1 MILLRESDPMRSDSR
16 LLFRLSAFSTFR
28 RLKKPVSSVIIELQ
42 IRKENPSMNHYVTA
56 GAIKALREKKGLT
69 QNQLAKILNVSDK
82 AVSKWETAKGLPDIT
97 LIEPLA
103 AALGVSVPELMSGE
117 KITNKNVSANLLRSK
132 FYVCPVCGNVIHAH
146 GDALISCC
154 GITLPALEASEADE
168 EHEISIEPV
177 EDESFITVSH
187 CMTKQHYI
195 SFIAFVSGDR
205 IQLVKFYPEG
215 NSETRM
221 NLRGGGYLYLYCN
234 RHGLMK
240 QKVKL
245 RKREKA
251 DI

>member
-1 MILLRESDPMRSDSR
+1 
-16 LLFRLSAFSTFR
+16 
-28 RLKKPVSSVIIELQ
+28 
-42 IRKENPSMNHYVTA
+42 MNNYVTA

-69 QNQLAKILNVSDK
+69 QNQLAQILNVSDK

-117 KITNKNVSANLLRSK
+117 KVTNNNASANLLRAK
-132 FYVCPVCGNVIHAH
+132 FYVCPVCGNVIYAS

-154 GITLPALEASEADE
+154 GITLPALEASEPDG
-168 EHEISIEPV
+168 EHEVKIETV

-187 CMTKQHYI
+187 SMTKQHYI
-195 SFIAFVSGDR
+195 SFAAFSTSDR

-215 NSETRM
+215 NAETRM
-221 NLRGGGYLYLYCN
+221 NLRGGGYLYVYCN

-240 QKVKL
+240 QKVRL
-245 RKREKA
+245 RRKTEE
-251 DI
+251 